1 MVIMSETELKCRYP
15 DPDEYPEECG
25 HYYVEGAGRCRRDGM
40 PCEVFGEGNDDD
52 ARNEKK
58 AAE

>member
-1 MVIMSETELKCRYP
+1 MPETKPKCRYP

-25 HYYVEGAGRCRRDGM
+25 HYYVEGVGRCRRDGM
-40 PCEVFGEGNDDD
+40 PCEVFGEGEDDD
-52 ARNEKK
+52 SGDAKT